1 MALGRLARVRQLA
14 GVLGE
19 DLGDGVFVAVFV
31 FVIFVVIVI
40 FVGERSVMLLL
51 LGSMN
56 GRRRSFGGGDGGR
69 VSLR

>member
-1 MALGRLARVRQLA
+1 MALGRLARVRQLT

-40 FVGERSVMLLL
+40 FVGECSVMLLL
-51 LGSMN
+51 GGRN
-56 GRRRSFGGGDGGR
+56 GRRRRSFGGGDGGR